1 MERSVTITKGTGG
14 RYPLLIPR
22 RIQPRGIAT
31 LHPLAVWTVAAEISR
46 VASGVNVPS
55 NGDTR
60 NHETKNGSAIM
71 KISTA
76 EFDTECDD
84 APIPANNV
92 NDMASIAD
100 NTGRSNGDDGIIVV
114 VVVVVVVVL
123 LFSLFILVFDDVI
136 HIFVKLP
143 ADTLPSLLLLLLLLS
158 VVLLPGIFV
167 VQYR

>member
-31 LHPLAVWTVAAEISR
+31 LHPLAVCTVAAEISR

-100 NTGRSNGDDGIIVV
+100 NTGRFNGDDGII
-114 VVVVVVVVL
+114 VVVVVL
-123 LFSLFILVFDDVI
+123 LFSLFILLFDDAI
-136 HIFVKLP
+136 HIFVKLL
-143 ADTLPSLLLLLLLLS
+143 ADTLPSLLLLLLLLLLS
-158 VVLLPGIFV
+158 VVLLPGICV
-167 VQYR
+167 VQHR

>member
-114 VVVVVVVVL
+114 VVVVL
-123 LFSLFILVFDDVI
+123 LFSLFILLFDDAI